1 MSLTKL
7 KTKFADGAWINN
19 VKSYFSKINEIIDY
33 INGNNGLGYKKY
45 VALLSQSGTDA
56 PTAIIL
62 ENTLGVTPTFVYN
75 TVGQYSII
83 ATGKFTIDKTAV
95 TISQIDSD
103 AGKRMVYQDD
113 INTINIY
120 SYDSSGS
127 PNDDSL
133 NDNVA
138 YTVIEI
144 RVYP

>member
-56 PTAIIL
+56 PIAIVL
-62 ENTLGVTPTFVYN
+62 ENTLETTPTWSYIN
-75 TVGQYSII
+75 TGQYRIT
-83 ATGKFTIDKTAV
+83 ATGKFTLEKTAI
-95 TISQIDSD
+95 TISQVDSD
-103 AGKRMVYQDD
+103 AGKRMVYQNDVD
-113 INTINIY
+113 TIDVY
-120 SYDSSGS
+120 SYDSLGAA
-127 PNDDSL
+127 NNDSL
-133 NDNVA
+133 NDGEA